1 MYNISSVICWLVC
14 FKNVLIIK
22 VTNDDSLLFIE
33 REREREREKERDR
46 NVDSV
51 KMGFK

>member
-1 MYNISSVICWLVC
+1 LVC
-14 FKNVLIIK
+14 FKSVLIIK

-33 REREREREKERDR
+33 RKREREKKERKKKKEGDR